1 MTKIS
6 KERFFKNYLAL
17 IDMQYFHTANIDDA
31 LTIIK
36 KAFFDY
42 NINSQETEDVNTLS
56 FNKFGFKLRKCYEL
70 KKSVFKFGG
79 IGFVGRENKSRECDG
94 AINVLFERGAINIES
109 TYTGEDTFTDTMA
122 HMRLENG
129 RRIGV
134 QRKKRFVAPYI
145 AISKV

>member
-1 MTKIS
+1 MMIKIS

-17 IDMQYFHTANIDDA
+17 TDMQYFHTAKVDEA
-31 LTIIK
+31 LVTIK

-42 NINSQETEDVNTLS
+42 RINSQKTEDVDTLKFS
-56 FNKFGFKLRKCYEL
+56 KFGFKLRKCYEL
-70 KKSVFKFGG
+70 EKSVFKFGG
-79 IGFVGRENKSRECDG
+79 IGFIGKENKSRECDG

-134 QRKKRFVAPYI
+134 QRKNRFVAPYI
-145 AISKV
+145 A

>member
-1 MTKIS
+1 MIKIS

-17 IDMQYFHTANIDDA
+17 TDMQYFHTAKVDEA
-31 LTIIK
+31 LVIIK

-42 NINSQETEDVNTLS
+42 NINNQKTEDIYILRFS
-56 FNKFGFKLRKCYEL
+56 KFGFKLRECYEL
-70 KKSVFKFGG
+70 EKSVFRFGG

-94 AINVLFERGAINIES
+94 AINVLLERGAINIES